1 MKWLRETRNFHPNE
15 LKRLDE
21 ALARFYQNP
30 PEKYYPHAE
39 QANIDWNAPDHL
51 FHRNVTNRARPGAQI
66 LDVGCGPALAC
77 PQFIEK
83 EAHYTGV
90 DLSEEHLERNKI
102 KYPKCDFL
110 RMHWRDIPRLG
121 AVYDIVTSFFVLEHV
136 VYPREFLEASCRC
149 VRPGGLIAVISP
161 DFLDKGSIP
170 SQHFFGRKAGGIKAK
185 IMQIQWIEASIEI
198 FDRYV
203 VYPRLIRK
211 ARSMPK
217 KAGAWLIN
225 LRPVCLEVES
235 WDNDWDAVYLVGEDE
250 VSKHIEN
257 LRFTIIE
264 RGAMF
269 RNSSDPG
276 TYPAFCYVLGQKSQ

>member
-1 MKWLRETRNFHPNE
+1 MKWLRETRNFDPNE

-30 PEKYYPHAE
+30 PKTYYLHAG
-39 QANIDWNAPDHL
+39 QANVDCNAPDHL
-51 FHRNVTNRARPGAQI
+51 FYRNLTNRARPGTKIPDLGCEPANACLPFTEKGAQ
-66 LDVGCGPALAC
+66 
-77 PQFIEK
+77 
-83 EAHYTGV
+83 YTRV
-90 DLSEEHLERNKI
+90 DLSEENLEANKA
-102 KYPKCDFL
+102 KYPKCQFL
-110 RMHWRDIPRLG
+110 RMHWRYIPRLG

-136 VYPREFLEASCRC
+136 VYPREVLEAYSRC
-149 VRPGGLIAVISP
+149 VRPGGLIAAISP

-185 IMQIQWIEASIEI
+185 TSQIQWIEASIKI

-211 ARSMPK
+211 ARSMAK
-217 KAGAWLIN
+217 KDGALPIN

-235 WDNDWDAVYLVGEDE
+235 WDNDWDAAYWMGEDE
-250 VSKHIEN
+250 VSNHIEN
-257 LRFTIIE
+257 LEFTIIE
-264 RGAMF
+264 RGTMF

-276 TYPAFCYVLGQKSQ
+276 TYPRFCYVLGPKS